1 MADAGPRT
9 SPLDRSSPQEPS
21 GVRTEGVFGGETGT
35 LPSGAVI
42 AAPSVRASLRG
53 LAAVDDLLCAKG
65 ASGLVVLHG
74 PRATLEA
81 VGAHAARRAQVIGR
95 ACLRVAE
102 VAWDEPWR
110 EIAAQMGIVDVVEPR
125 LVAARIASAANGAM
139 IVVSEGTPTHW
150 GQAVVE
156 ELARLVVTPPRAG
169 SAPLVL
175 VLREVASAPAGARLV
190 QIDPIASPEDLR
202 RFWEAIA
209 QAAELRLGAEEGR
222 LEALERWWSAAR
234 RAPLDGR
241 AEPLVLEPAQR
252 RLCARLALAQ
262 RSLPAAEAGR
272 LGASTDVEALVA
284 RGAATIDA
292 AGSMKLTGAA
302 PIELEADREDAV
314 AVASALEALFPMD
327 PWAMLRAAELRARAG
342 DAERAELLATRAL
355 SGVAE
360 PSARVDFWRRWEAAL
375 ALFPDASTT
384 KALLRSAELAL
395 RVGDAERA
403 TGFARAA
410 AARDGNAPEVMITL
424 GKALS
429 AEGDLTTATIV
440 LERAMSRADASGAR
454 ARAAVELAEVRY
466 TGGDL
471 EAARRFAE
479 EALEGTSDL
488 ATRLGARNVLGKL
501 LLAAASWSEA
511 EAHFAADAW
520 EAACG
525 GEGIA
530 ELRAR
535 LNRAIA
541 VLSTGRLD
549 EARPMLAS
557 VLDDGTARGEHRA
570 VGFALTNLATIA
582 ILKRDY
588 PEAFHLSER
597 AIEVFRRIRERLFL
611 ATVIPNLAELR
622 LDLGLVAEAEQTLA
636 FGRQACGP
644 AIPGTRAP
652 HFALVAARIHLARGR
667 TLEARAELASA
678 IAGASGS
685 SNGAKLCECHSL
697 AARIALD
704 DGNVTR
710 AAQAIERARA
720 HASSTLARAEVALLE
735 ATRARAAGEPWDG
748 AAEEAL
754 DLARE
759 ADAPELER
767 EARVLLCHAEIT
779 RGDARE
785 AEAHLQAALASRD
798 RMASSLPEGIRERF
812 LARPEL
818 RGLAALEAR
827 APRSSEPGLR
837 PCERCGEASC
847 PGCSSP
853 SLPASPL
860 SLRVPSSSPSRS
872 SVTAIERIVGRDA
885 TMLALLSAIKK
896 VAKADTTVLIQ
907 GESGSG
913 KELVADAIHEMSP
926 RRAGPLVKVNCSAL
940 VETLLLSELFGH
952 EKGAFTGAQARRRG
966 RFELAEGGT
975 IFLDE
980 IGDISQRTQVALL
993 RVLEDKSF
1001 ERVGGAQPI
1010 RANVRILCATHRDL
1024 RAMVARGEFREDLYY
1039 RLRQVVLEVPALRQ
1053 RIADM
1058 PLITSALLARIAQ
1071 ERGEPQK
1078 TLSERAI
1085 EALMRHAWH
1094 GNVRE
1099 LENALRAAS
1108 LFAEGDV
1115 IELEDF
1121 TTNVEYMRGV
1131 AAEITRGASS
1141 PSSSE
1146 QQDARGGSGGASQL
1160 AERRSQG
1167 EGDSTP
1173 VEVTYA
1179 HVRSGVSLSD
1189 MKRKIER
1196 ECIAR
1201 ALEESGGNI
1210 TRAAVLLGMKRPRL
1224 SQLVK
1229 QYGLGSASEDGS

>member
-1 MADAGPRT
+1 MEAGGA
-9 SPLDRSSPQEPS
+9 Q
-21 GVRTEGVFGGETGT
+21 V
-35 LPSGAVI
+35 GAVI

-53 LAAVDDLLCAKG
+53 LAAIDDLLCAKG

-102 VAWDEPWR
+102 ITWDEPWR
-110 EIAAQMGIVDVVEPR
+110 EIAAQMGLGDVVEPR
-125 LVAARIASAANGAM
+125 LVAARIMAAANGAM
-139 IVVSEGTPTHW
+139 ILVSEGTPTHW

-156 ELARLVVTPPRAG
+156 EMARLFAASRAG
-169 SAPLVL
+169 AAPLVL
-175 VLREVASAPAGARLV
+175 VLREVAQAPVGARLV
-190 QIDPIASPEDLR
+190 QIDPIASAEDLR

-241 AEPLVLEPAQR
+241 AAPLVLEPGQR

-262 RSLPAAEAGR
+262 RSVPVAEAVR
-272 LGASTDVEALVA
+272 LGTSVDVEALVT
-284 RGAATIDA
+284 RGVATIDA
-292 AGSMKLTGAA
+292 GSLKLTGAA
-302 PIELEADREDAV
+302 PLEIEADRDDAA
-314 AVASALEALFPMD
+314 AVASTLEGVFPLD
-327 PWAMLRAAELRARAG
+327 PWAMLRAAELWARAG
-342 DAERAELLATRAL
+342 SPARAEALSARAL
-355 SGVAE
+355 AGVAE
-360 PSARVDFWRRWEAAL
+360 PSARVDFWRRWEGAL
-375 ALFPDASTT
+375 AFFPEEATT

-410 AARDGNAPEVMITL
+410 AARDGNAPEVLITL

-440 LERAMSRADASGAR
+440 LERGMSRAEEQGAR

-466 TGGDL
+466 TAGDL

-479 EALEGTSDL
+479 DAQASASDL

-557 VLDDGTARGEHRA
+557 VLDDGTMRGEHRA
-570 VGFALTNLATIA
+570 AGFALTNLATIA

-588 PEAFHLSER
+588 LEAFHLSER

-685 SNGAKLCECHSL
+685 SNGAKLCECHCL

-720 HASSTLARAEVALLE
+720 HASSTRARAEVALLE
-735 ATRARAAGEPWDG
+735 ATRARAAGDAWDG

-779 RGDARE
+779 RGDTRE
-785 AEAHLQAALASRD
+785 ADAHLQAAIASRD

-818 RGLAALEAR
+818 RAIAELAAR
-827 APRSSEPGLR
+827 APRASEPGLR

-853 SLPASPL
+853 SLAPSPL
-860 SLRVPSSSPSRS
+860 PSRPSSPSPSRS
-872 SVTAIERIVGRDA
+872 SVTALERIVGRDA
-885 TMLALLSAIKK
+885 SMIALLSAIKK

-1078 TLSERAI
+1078 RLSDRAN

-1121 TTNVEYMRGV
+1121 TTNVEYMRG
-1131 AAEITRGASS
+1131 ASAEITRGSTP
-1141 PSSSE
+1141 PSSLGE
-1146 QQDARGGSGGASQL
+1146 ASQL
-1160 AERRSQG
+1160 VERRSQG

-1229 QYGLGSASEDGS
+1229 QYGLGSGSEDGS

>member
-1 MADAGPRT
+1 MADAEPRT
-9 SPLDRSSPQEPS
+9 SPLDRSSPQDAS
-21 GVRTEGVFGGETGT
+21 GVRTEGVFGGEAGA

-42 AAPSVRASLRG
+42 AAPSVRATLRG

-139 IVVSEGTPTHW
+139 IVVSEGTSTHW

-156 ELARLVVTPPRAG
+156 EMARLVSTPPRAG
-169 SAPLVL
+169 APLVL

-241 AEPLVLEPAQR
+241 AEPIALEPAQR

-262 RSLPAAEAGR
+262 RSLPAAEVGR
-272 LGASTDVEALVA
+272 LGASADVEALVA

-302 PIELEADREDAV
+302 PIELEVDRDDAI
-314 AVASALEALFPMD
+314 AVASALEAVFPLD
-327 PWAMLRAAELRARAG
+327 PWAMLRAAELWARAG

-355 SGVAE
+355 AGVAE

-375 ALFPDASTT
+375 ALFSDASTT

-466 TGGDL
+466 TAGDL
-471 EAARRFAE
+471 EAARRFAQ
-479 EALEGTSDL
+479 EAQGGAADL

-525 GEGIA
+525 GEGIT

-541 VLSTGRLD
+541 VLSAGRLD

-685 SNGAKLCECHSL
+685 SNGAKLCECHCL

-710 AAQAIERARA
+710 AAQAIERART

-735 ATRARAAGEPWDG
+735 ATRARAAGDPWDG

-767 EARVLLCHAEIT
+767 EARVLLCHAELA
-779 RGDARE
+779 RGDVRE
-785 AEAHLQAALASRD
+785 AEVHLQAALASRD
-798 RMASSLPEGIRERF
+798 RMASSLPDGIRERF

-827 APRSSEPGLR
+827 APRSSESGLR

-847 PGCSSP
+847 SGCSSP
-853 SLPASPL
+853 SLNAPPP
-860 SLRVPSSSPSRS
+860 SLRASPSRS

-885 TMLALLSAIKK
+885 SMLALLSAIKK

-926 RRAGPLVKVNCSAL
+926 RRTGPLVKVNCSAL

-1078 TLSERAI
+1078 RLSDRAI
-1085 EALMRHAWH
+1085 EALMRHTWH

-1131 AAEITRGASS
+1131 AAEITKGSS
-1141 PSSSE
+1141 PPSSAE
-1146 QQDARGGSGGASQL
+1146 PQDARGGSGGSQL

-1167 EGDSTP
+1167 EGDATP

>member
-1 MADAGPRT
+1 MADAGPRI
-9 SPLDRSSPQEPS
+9 SPLDRSSSLEA
-21 GVRTEGVFGGETGT
+21 GAGRAEGVFGAEAGAAQA
-35 LPSGAVI
+35 GAVM
-42 AAPSVRASLRG
+42 AAPSARASLRG
-53 LAAVDDLLCAKG
+53 LAAVDDLLCTKG
-65 ASGLVVLHG
+65 SSGLVVLHG
-74 PRATLEA
+74 PRATLSA

-95 ACLRVAE
+95 ACHRITE

-110 EIAAQMGIVDVVEPR
+110 EIAAQMGIGDVVEPR
-125 LVAARIASAANGAM
+125 LVAARIVAAASGAM
-139 IVVSEGTPTHW
+139 IVVAEGAPTHW

-156 ELARLVVTPPRAG
+156 EMARLFVAPRAG
-169 SAPLVL
+169 AAPLVL
-175 VLREVASAPAGARLV
+175 LLREVAAAPAGARLV

-241 AEPLVLEPAQR
+241 AEQIPLEPGQR

-262 RSLPAAEAGR
+262 RSFPVAEAGR
-272 LGASTDVEALVA
+272 LGTSEDVAALVA
-284 RGAATIDA
+284 RGAVTIDA

-302 PIELEADREDAV
+302 PMELEAEHDDAI
-314 AVASALEALFPMD
+314 AVASALEGVFPID
-327 PWAMLRAAELRARAG
+327 PWAMLRAAELWARAG
-342 DAERAELLATRAL
+342 FSERAEALASRAL
-355 SGVAE
+355 AGVAE
-360 PSARVDFWRRWEAAL
+360 PSARVDFWRRWESAL
-375 ALFPDASTT
+375 ALFSGEAMT

-440 LERAMSRADASGAR
+440 LERAMSRAEERGAR

-466 TGGDL
+466 TAGDL

-479 EALEGTSDL
+479 EAQGGASEL

-541 VLSTGRLD
+541 VLSAGRLD
-549 EARPMLAS
+549 EARPMLAA
-557 VLDDGTARGEHRA
+557 VLDDGAARGEHRA

-582 ILKRDY
+582 ILKRDH
-588 PEAFHLSER
+588 PEAIHLSER

-685 SNGAKLCECHSL
+685 SNGAKLCECHCL

-704 DGNVTR
+704 DGNVAR

-720 HASSTLARAEVALLE
+720 HASSTQARAEVALLE
-735 ATRARAAGEPWDG
+735 ATRARAAGDPWDD

-767 EARVLLCHAEIT
+767 EARVLLCHAELA
-779 RGDARE
+779 RGDTRE
-785 AEAHLQAALASRD
+785 AEAHLQAASASRD
-798 RMASSLPEGIRERF
+798 LMASSLPEGIRERF

-818 RGLAALEAR
+818 RALAALSAR
-827 APRSSEPGLR
+827 APRGSEPGQR

-853 SLPASPL
+853 SLS
-860 SLRVPSSSPSRS
+860 PSSPPSRGASPSRS
-872 SVTAIERIVGRDA
+872 AVTAIERIVGRDPA
-885 TMLALLSAIKK
+885 MLALLTAIKK

-1039 RLRQVVLEVPALRQ
+1039 RLRQVVLEVPSLRQ

-1058 PLITSALLARIAQ
+1058 PLITSALLTRIAQ

-1078 TLSERAI
+1078 RLSDRAL
-1085 EALMRHAWH
+1085 EALMKHAWH

-1108 LFAEGDV
+1108 LFAEGDL

-1121 TTNVEYMRGV
+1121 TTNVEYMRGAV
-1131 AAEITRGASS
+1131 AESPRASS
-1141 PSSSE
+1141 PPSSPE
-1146 QQDARGGSGGASQL
+1146 QEARGPL

-1210 TRAAVLLGMKRPRL
+1210 TRAAALLGMKRPRL

>member
-1 MADAGPRT
+1 M
-9 SPLDRSSPQEPS
+9 
-21 GVRTEGVFGGETGT
+21 GVRTEGVFGGEAGA

-42 AAPSVRASLRG
+42 AAPFVRASLRG
-53 LAAVDDLLCAKG
+53 LAAVDDLFCAKG

-110 EIAAQMGIVDVVEPR
+110 EIAAQMGIGDVVEPR
-125 LVAARIASAANGAM
+125 LVAARILGAANGAM

-156 ELARLVVTPPRAG
+156 EMARLVVAPRGGA
-169 SAPLVL
+169 APLVL
-175 VLREVASAPAGARLV
+175 VLREVASAPVGARLV

-202 RFWEAIA
+202 RYWEAIA

-241 AEPLVLEPAQR
+241 AEPIVLEPAQR

-262 RSLPAAEAGR
+262 RSLPAAEANR
-272 LGASTDVEALVA
+272 LGASADVEALVA
-284 RGAATIDA
+284 RGVATIDT

-314 AVASALEALFPMD
+314 AVASALEAVFPVD
-327 PWAMLRAAELRARAG
+327 PWAMLRAAELWARAG

-355 SGVAE
+355 AGVAE

-375 ALFPDASTT
+375 ALFSDASTT
-384 KALLRSAELAL
+384 QALLRSAELAL

-466 TGGDL
+466 TAGDL
-471 EAARRFAE
+471 EAARRFAQ
-479 EALEGTSDL
+479 EAQGSASEL

-525 GEGIA
+525 GEGIT

-541 VLSTGRLD
+541 VLSAGRLD

-652 HFALVAARIHLARGR
+652 HFALVAARIHLARSR

-685 SNGAKLCECHSL
+685 SNGAKLCECHCL

-704 DGNVTR
+704 DGNVAR

-720 HASSTLARAEVALLE
+720 HASSTRARAEVALLE
-735 ATRARAAGEPWDG
+735 ATRARSAGDAWDG

-767 EARVLLCHAEIT
+767 EARVLLCHAEIA

-785 AEAHLQAALASRD
+785 AEAHLHAALASRD

-837 PCERCGEASC
+837 PCERCGDASC
-847 PGCSSP
+847 AGCSSP
-853 SLPASPL
+853 SLNSSPL
-860 SLRVPSSSPSRS
+860 PSLRAASPSRS
-872 SVTAIERIVGRDA
+872 SVTAIERIVGRDVS
-885 TMLALLSAIKK
+885 MLALLSAIKK
-896 VAKADTTVLIQ
+896 VAKADTTVLIH

-1024 RAMVARGEFREDLYY
+1024 RGMVARGEFREDLYY

-1058 PLITSALLARIAQ
+1058 PLITSTLLARIAQ

-1078 TLSERAI
+1078 RLSDRAI

-1121 TTNVEYMRGV
+1121 TTNIEYMRGV
-1131 AAEITRGASS
+1131 AAEITKGSS
-1141 PSSSE
+1141 PPSSTE
-1146 QQDARGGSGGASQL
+1146 QQDARGGSGGATQL